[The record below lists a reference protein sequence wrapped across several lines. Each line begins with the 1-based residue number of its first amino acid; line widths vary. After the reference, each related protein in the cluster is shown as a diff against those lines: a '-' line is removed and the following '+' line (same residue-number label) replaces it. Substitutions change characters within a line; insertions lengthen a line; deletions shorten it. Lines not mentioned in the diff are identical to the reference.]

1 MWINSIPMRKMPPW
15 KPDVPEGMAHGDYRL
30 AIYFDGNGG
39 KVDPGEIRLHA
50 AGSKDRRPPFL
61 GAFPTS
67 GIYFFPKKKP
77 AETELGGG
85 SIFAGIF

>member
-1 MWINSIPMRKMPPW
+1 MSPKEWLMATIDWRFILMATVARWTPVNSDSTR
-15 KPDVPEGMAHGDYRL
+15 R
-30 AIYFDGNGG
+30 
-39 KVDPGEIRLHA
+39 DPRA
-50 AGSKDRRPPFL
+50 WTDRRPPFL